1 MTDNEDIN
9 KLIACFGRKQCFT
22 IDELRSY
29 FLKDDP
35 ALNES
40 TLRWRIH
47 SLKHEGA
54 IISVGRGVY
63 SFQNKPSWI
72 PSIDNSV
79 RAVYKKIEKQYND
92 LIFSV
97 WSTSWLNEFTKLQA
111 FRYLVIIEVEADFPQ
126 SIFDYLKETGLKDIY
141 FQPGKKEVSNYLS
154 DTRETYVIES
164 LVTKS
169 PVQLIE
175 KISIPRLEKILVDLF
190 CDKDLLYAYQGS
202 ELINIFQKSFST
214 YALNISALVN
224 YSRRRARDKALIDF
238 IKNKAGIKLPL
249 L

>member
-1 MTDNEDIN
+1 MADNKDIN
-9 KLIACFGRKQCFT
+9 KLIACFGKKPSFT

-29 FLKDDP
+29 FRKDDP
-35 ALNES
+35 SLNES

-47 SLKHEGA
+47 NLKNDNV

-72 PSIDNSV
+72 PAIDTSIRS
-79 RAVYKKIEKQYND
+79 VYKKIEKQYND

-97 WSTSWLNEFTKLQA
+97 WSTSWLNEFTNLQA
-111 FRYLVIIEVEADFPQ
+111 FRYLVIIEVEADFAE
-126 SIFDYLKETGLKDIY
+126 SIFDYLKETGLKNLY

-154 DTRETYVIES
+154 DVRETYVIES

-175 KISIPRLEKILVDLF
+175 KINVPRLEKILVDLF

-202 ELINIFQKSFST
+202 ELSNIFQKAFST

-224 YSRRRARDKALIDF
+224 YSRRRARDKELIDF